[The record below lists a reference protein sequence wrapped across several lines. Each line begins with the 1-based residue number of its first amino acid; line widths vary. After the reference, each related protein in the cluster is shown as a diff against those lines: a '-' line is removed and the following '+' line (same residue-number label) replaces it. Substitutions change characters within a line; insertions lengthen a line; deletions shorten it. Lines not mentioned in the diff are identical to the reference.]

1 MTAQIPDTCVI
12 DGQKSAIEGWS
23 GNTDCIPSN
32 ENLGIDTISP
42 HTANWSGRI
51 DHFMVYNNRLY
62 LFKIEVNL
70 TKSCRELLPINI
82 RREVLTRYEPMWFTD
97 SNGSRTVVC
106 EYHFE
111 YLMYDDLLIP
121 FTGELDISY
130 PYIDEWE
137 LPSEL
142 NENPGSE
149 ISTLNFIDGI
159 LQ

>member
-1 MTAQIPDTCVI
+1 MTTQIPDTCI
-12 DGQKSAIEGWS
+12 YDGRKWAVESWS

-32 ENLGIDTISP
+32 ESLSIDTISS
-42 HTANWSGRI
+42 HTANWGGRI
-51 DHFMVYNNRLY
+51 DHFIVYKNRLY

-70 TKSCRELLPINI
+70 TDSCRELLPIHS
-82 RREVLTRYEPMWFTD
+82 RREVLTRYEPMWLTD
-97 SNGSRTVVC
+97 SNGSRTVVR
-106 EYHFE
+106 EYRFE
-111 YLMYDDLLIP
+111 YLMYDDLFIP

-142 NENPGSE
+142 TEYPSSE
-149 ISTLNFIDGI
+149 ISTLIFIDGI